1 MFKSNKQLILAA
13 TALLTGS
20 QALAGAFSSTASITS
35 NLLLSGV
42 SISDDHPSA
51 ALATEYTFS
60 NGITFS
66 GKVQTV
72 DFDSYAKAHYEI
84 SPSLSYTTNVLG
96 GDVKLSGAFYNYP
109 GDSTPDNWGELGAA
123 FDLPLS
129 GGTIGMGLKY
139 TDDWIFGGETLTTLA
154 HFKMPFGKSGVN
166 ATAFYVDTE
175 DAVSAIGS
183 ENHWY
188 GVEASYDYS
197 VTDSLLATVSYTYAD
212 LDKAADNGYLVAK
225 ISYSF

>member
-1 MFKSNKQLILAA
+1 MFKTNKQLILAA
-13 TALLTGS
+13 TALLTGC
-20 QALAGAFSSTASITS
+20 QAMAGGFSSTASVTS

-51 ALATEYTFS
+51 AIGTQYSFG
-60 NGITFS
+60 NGFTMS

-72 DFDSYAKAHYEI
+72 DFDSFAKAHYEV
-84 SPSLSYTTNVLG
+84 SPSLSYATTVLG
-96 GDVKLSGAFYNYP
+96 GDVKLTGSLYNYP
-109 GDSTPDNWGELGAA
+109 GDATPDNWSELSAA

-129 GGTIGMGLKY
+129 GGTVGMELKY
-139 TDDWIFGGETLTTLA
+139 SDDWLFGGETLTTCA
-154 HFKMPFGKSGVN
+154 HFKMPFGKAGVN
-166 ATAFYVDTE
+166 ATAFYIDTE

-183 ENHWY
+183 DDHWY
-188 GVEASYDYS
+188 GLEASYDYS

-212 LDKAADNGYLVAK
+212 LAQAADSGNLVAK